1 MGFEETGLD
10 LFHRAIGQ
18 ITKLERAEG
27 NADQPVHLKAEM
39 LQYAFDFAV
48 FAFAQAERQ
57 PDIVALF
64 AIQGG
69 FNRAVIHAVN
79 GDAAP
84 QTIEHGLA
92 DFAVTAHPIPPEPSG
107 FRQLDDP
114 GQTAIIGQ

>member
-1 MGFEETGLD
+1 MFQ
-10 LFHRAIGQ
+10 H
-18 ITKLERAEG
+18 
-27 NADQPVHLKAEM
+27 
-39 LQYAFDFAV
+39 AFDFAV
-48 FAFAQAERQ
+48 LAFAQAERQ
-57 PDIVALF
+57 PDIVAFF